1 MTERLTKKEKGFADD
16 YIETGNGTKA
26 ALDNYNVSNE
36 NTAASIASQ
45 NLRRVKIQ
53 EYIQQ
58 HAEAAESMIY
68 SLSQNAQAENVRLG
82 ASKDILDRAG
92 FKPIEQSI
100 NINLNQEQTP
110 DQLAKAQ
117 LFNEWFKK
125 QQI

>member
-16 YIETGNGTKA
+16 YIETGNGVQS
-26 ALDNYNVSNE
+26 ALEHYDTDDYS
-36 NTAASIASQ
+36 TAGAIASQ
-45 NLRRVKIQ
+45 NLKKLKIQ
-53 EYIQQ
+53 NYIQQ